1 MLWFNKHFLRI
12 NIPFKWTPPLSR
24 DNLGVHLKLL
34 QVFEWNNFYF
44 FMFKQSVECYDPD
57 TDTWSELSNMNFKRS
72 SFAAVVVDHF
82 IFVLGG
88 LNTTTVERFDTRNG
102 RWELMPAMSTKRL
115 NFGAAQVC
123 GFIYVIGE
131 FTEFFI

>member
-1 MLWFNKHFLRI
+1 M
-12 NIPFKWTPPLSR
+12 
-24 DNLGVHLKLL
+24 
-34 QVFEWNNFYF
+34 
-44 FMFKQSVECYDPD
+44 ECYDPV
-57 TDTWSELSNMNFKRS
+57 TNTWSEVCSMNFKRS
-72 SFAAVVVDHF
+72 SFAAVVVDHY

-123 GFIYVIGE
+123 GFIYVIGMLCAI
-131 FTEFFI
+131 TERVFFYFN